1 MNKKYQ
7 DDKVVI
13 VKRACVNC
21 VPDASIYK
29 LPPDEFINYMNK
41 PCLAYEESEENLV
54 WTKTWYSPLLGGE
67 PFDSYAEAEAARLQF
82 IKDYCIEEKETF
94 EI

>member
-1 MNKKYQ
+1 MNKKYRA
-7 DDKVVI
+7 DKVVI

-21 VPDASIYK
+21 LPDASIYK

-41 PCLAYEESEENLV
+41 PRLAYEESEENLV
-54 WTKTWYSPLLGGE
+54 WTKTWYSPLLDGE

-82 IKDYCIEEKETF
+82 LYDHGVTYKEDFTL
-94 EI
+94 

>member
-7 DDKVVI
+7 ADKVVI
-13 VKRACVNC
+13 VKRTQLCIIDEA
-21 VPDASIYK
+21 IYG
-29 LPPDEFINYMNK
+29 LPFEEFQSYITK
-41 PCLAYEESEENLV
+41 PCLAYKGVYEVSGR
-54 WTKTWYSPLLGGE
+54 TRYIPLLGTK

-82 IKDYCIEEKETF
+82 IKDYCIGNKEDF

>member
-1 MNKKYQ
+1 MNKKYRA
-7 DDKVVI
+7 DKVVI

-21 VPDASIYK
+21 LPDASIYK

-41 PCLAYEESEENLV
+41 PCLAYKGVYEVSGRV
-54 WTKTWYSPLLGGE
+54 RYIPLLGTK

-82 IKDYCIEEKETF
+82 IKDYCIENKEDF

>member
-7 DDKVVI
+7 ADKVVI
-13 VKRACVNC
+13 VKRVLLATIDESV
-21 VPDASIYK
+21 YL
-29 LPPDEFINYMNK
+29 LPFEEFQSYMTK
-41 PCLAYEESEENLV
+41 PCLAYKEVYEV
-54 WTKTWYSPLLGGE
+54 TGGVRYIPLLGTK

-82 IKDYCIEEKETF
+82 IKDYCIEDKEDF